1 MTVSVVNGFVC
12 YSSCDVS
19 KAKKGKDP
27 HPSTG
32 AGNVDQDSE
41 PSSPGRA
48 DQPAVVFGG
57 SLPHVRSRQRHRRR
71 KRAACQFHGIVA
83 IEIPGRRAGLE
94 RRVYCR
100 TTSTEHCA

>member
-19 KAKKGKDP
+19 KAKKGEDP

-32 AGNVDQDSE
+32 SGNVDKESAA
-41 PSSPGRA
+41 SSPGRA

-57 SLPHVRSRQRHRRR
+57 SLSTSAADSVTAVGSALPANSTGLSRS
-71 KRAACQFHGIVA
+71 KFLVDVLA
-83 IEIPGRRAGLE
+83 
-94 RRVYCR
+94 
-100 TTSTEHCA
+100 

>member
-19 KAKKGKDP
+19 KAKQGKDP

-32 AGNVDQDSE
+32 PADVDQE
-41 PSSPGRA
+41 AGASSPGRA

-57 SLPHVRSRQRHRRR
+57 SLLRTSEADAVNPVAGAQSTDPTTLSRS
-71 KRAACQFHGIVA
+71 KFSVD
-83 IEIPGRRAGLE
+83 LL
-94 RRVYCR
+94 V
-100 TTSTEHCA
+100 

>member
-1 MTVSVVNGFVC
+1 MTVSVVNGFAC

-19 KAKKGKDP
+19 KAKKGEDP

-32 AGNVDQDSE
+32 SGKVDEESAA
-41 PSSPGRA
+41 SSLGRA

-57 SLPHVRSRQRHRRR
+57 SLQQRPRPTASQPLKARSRR
-71 KRAACQFHGIVA
+71 
-83 IEIPGRRAGLE
+83 IPTGLSRSKLLVDVLGLE
-94 RRVYCR
+94 AYCR

>member
-19 KAKKGKDP
+19 KAKQGKDP
-27 HPSTG
+27 HPATG

-41 PSSPGRA
+41 SSSPARA

-57 SLPHVRSRQRHRRR
+57 SLRTS
-71 KRAACQFHGIVA
+71 AAASVTAVA
-83 IEIPGRRAGLE
+83 SEQPAN
-94 RRVYCR
+94 
-100 TTSTEHCA
+100 STELSRSKFLVDVLA

>member
-19 KAKKGKDP
+19 KAKQGKDP

-32 AGNVDQDSE
+32 AGNTNQDSE
-41 PSSPGRA
+41 SSRPGRA

-57 SLPHVRSRQRHRRR
+57 SLLSASAADSVNAVADT
-71 KRAACQFHGIVA
+71 RAANDASLSRSKFLVDVLA
-83 IEIPGRRAGLE
+83 
-94 RRVYCR
+94 
-100 TTSTEHCA
+100 